1 MNVRLPVILLSRDS
15 YWMGSSLKISDFEQ
29 VSLLTDFY
37 QNTWFFAT
45 NIQAEQHA
53 SGSVA

>member
-1 MNVRLPVILLSRDS
+1 ME
-15 YWMGSSLKISDFEQ
+15 SSLKISAFEQ

-53 SGSVA
+53 SGSVASEITLDLLETMGIWS